1 MFANKKVLNNN
12 SGVILLTYDSFGRML
27 LKQGPYGGKPVLQ
40 RVLIVTPSSLVVNW
54 QNEFVQWL
62 GRERLQTFVVDQ
74 VIPKFYCAVWMCY
87 CVKLNQIIEFK
98 YLGVQ
103 KKKILSG
110 TTRSLLHS
118 LNFQIFLS
126 SADYIMGT

>member
-1 MFANKKVLNNN
+1 
-12 SGVILLTYDSFGRML
+12 ML

-62 GRERLQTFVVDQ
+62 GRERIQTFVVDQ
-74 VIPKFYCAVWMCY
+74 VIPKFYCVVWMWY
-87 CVKLNQIIEFK
+87 CIKLNQIIKFK

-103 KKKILSG
+103 EKKILSG

-126 SADYIMGT
+126 SADDIMGT

>member
-1 MFANKKVLNNN
+1 MTVVLF
-12 SGVILLTYDSFGRML
+12 YWHDSVGRML

-74 VIPKFYCAVWMCY
+74 VIPNFYCAEW
-87 CVKLNQIIEFK
+87 I
-98 YLGVQ
+98 
-103 KKKILSG
+103 
-110 TTRSLLHS
+110 
-118 LNFQIFLS
+118 
-126 SADYIMGT
+126 